1 MAFARNLKF
10 WNNNKGTEVS
20 DQGGE
25 LLLTSEHTPAV
36 VDFDSFAQRARQG
49 TATPED
55 FEAQK
60 AAIEER
66 FPHSGKTSLLGRIA
80 DATRNLK
87 DAALNK
93 ITMPKVPA
101 SEAVIDHA
109 PATRKS
115 WREKLSGMSE
125 KAVTGLSA
133 AKAKTTDWTQ
143 KAAYQTKAGLE
154 TAMDASRYPLMKASD
169 GLHKAFVE
177 KPSALASGTA
187 AATKGLWSSLR
198 SGVSEKVANLRA
210 DAAYRSYVRQNP
222 VEGENKPSLLLNRAR
237 AVGHTLKDPEFRTK
251 TWNAIKKATPEFLLQ
266 TAASLP
272 AGIAAKALVT
282 ASVGASFGTALAG
295 GALAS
300 VVAGNVLKEY
310 RKTKENQEKPE
321 LKSFF
326 NKAAYFGKDM
336 IKGTWFGIKH
346 VAQGEI
352 VWSLANEWK
361 EDKDAILKRAAF
373 GAVMGGIGWNIF
385 GHEAATS
392 IDTSQSDPSLV
403 TDAHKIPFAPP
414 PEAAHTA
421 AAAPVHVLSVEDAQH
436 LKDQAVQEY
445 WHGDK
450 AKGLEMFHEAAKAG
464 NEQAIRDYQFLT
476 GEKIAQTSVAPLS
489 ASAIAEP
496 SLKLDLGDIQ
506 NQAATEMAPA
516 DNTASSVLDATFG
529 AFGAPTTEQVVKG
542 TVAAAGTGAA
552 AVLAAPLVQSGV
564 MAASMATSK
573 PVEAPRAPEVAQMCK
588 VIDKP
593 DAPGLVDLKCGTP
606 RLEIMNPRDA
616 IGFERQ
622 ASGEPTRIEYFVL
635 DSQNSYRTLDIEES
649 IVNDTRRFS
658 DIVRKLRG
666 QASGLFNQAASLL
679 PGQPAAQNDNQPA
692 ELAQAPTIAL
702 GRDFK

>member
-87 DAALNK
+87 DAALHK
-93 ITMPKVPA
+93 ITMPKTPA
-101 SEAVIDHA
+101 SEAVVEHV
-109 PATRKS
+109 PAKKS
-115 WREKLSGMSE
+115 WREKLSGISE
-125 KAVTGLSA
+125 KTATGLSA
-133 AKAKTTDWTQ
+133 AKAKTTDWT
-143 KAAYQTKAGLE
+143 KARAYEARSFGSFIGSTPNTVAKGVTGHDIADIKNYGALSVV
-154 TAMDASRYPLMKASD
+154 DASSKVSGFFSRAREKFRQAPIETDTAPKAEPS
-169 GLHKAFVE
+169 E
-177 KPSALASGTA
+177 KTGTVL
-187 AATKGLWSSLR
+187 KSIGSYFNRVQRSLR
-198 SGVSEKVANLRA
+198 DPATVA
-210 DAAYRSYVRQNP
+210 
-222 VEGENKPSLLLNRAR
+222 
-237 AVGHTLKDPEFRTK
+237 
-251 TWNAIKKATPEFLLQ
+251 Q
-266 TAASLP
+266 TAACAGFGVLAKYLASSVVTTLAGTSLAATGGLAVVGG
-272 AGIAAKALVT
+272 AGIAYLNGHLRSEFAKAK
-282 ASVGASFGTALAG
+282 AAMPQEEPAG
-295 GALAS
+295 YDNRTWLKRNTESLIDFTKFSAKYMRS
-300 VVAGNVLKEY
+300 GNV
-310 RKTKENQEKPE
+310 
-321 LKSFF
+321 
-326 NKAAYFGKDM
+326 
-336 IKGTWFGIKH
+336 IKNMR
-346 VAQGEI
+346 
-352 VWSLANEWK
+352 SEWK
-361 EDKDAILKRAAF
+361 EDKKAVLIRTGIGAAF
-373 GAVMGGIGWNIF
+373 GAAGFGI
-385 GHEAATS
+385 AAQEE
-392 IDTSQSDPSLV
+392 IGKFIHGLMNPDALPSASPAELII
-403 TDAHKIPFAPP
+403 TDADKIPLAPP
-414 PEAAHTA
+414 ETQTPQIEV
-421 AAAPVHVLSVEDAQH
+421 PVPTVEPSA
-436 LKDQAVQEY
+436 L
-445 WHGDK
+445 DK
-450 AKGLEMFHEAAKAG
+450 AIAIIQEKPISADVKEIITQAQNGNSEAMKQIAHIINTDGVASDDHLIEG
-464 NEQAIRDYQFLT
+464 ILEQAEHARNIIT
-476 GEKIAQTSVAPLS
+476 P
-489 ASAIAEP
+489 EP
-496 SLKLDLGDIQ
+496 SLKLDLSDVVPE
-506 NQAATEMAPA
+506 T
-516 DNTASSVLDATFG
+516 
-529 AFGAPTTEQVVKG
+529 TTETAPELPVDPSIFSPDAIKYAIGGGSVV
-542 TVAAAGTGAA
+542 AAGT
-552 AVLAAPLVQSGV
+552 LAAPLVQSGL

-692 ELAQAPTIAL
+692 EIAQAPTIAL